1 VIMKTAPTHAGE
13 PSPAVPV
20 FYSWETASSLVVPS
34 ILQVAIAPEPPVAGK
49 LPTDTR
55 LELV

>member
-1 VIMKTAPTHAGE
+1 MKTAPTHAGE